1 MELALVLA
9 EEFDFVPLPKVL
21 LTNIGVSYLTSENP
35 ELCSDIFNN
44 LNQSVSSRYVA
55 KRVTRQSHGL
65 TSRR

>member
-1 MELALVLA
+1 
-9 EEFDFVPLPKVL
+9 VPLPKVL